1 MPNRA
6 QKLAVFLA
14 LMAAVLS
21 LTAVAIRAVRDGV
34 VDATPLFG
42 GLLML
47 VLGVGGHRRLRAQ
60 RPDVH

>member
-6 QKLAVFLA
+6 QKLTVFLA
-14 LMAAVLS
+14 LIAAVLS
-21 LTAVAIRAVRDGV
+21 LTAVVIRVVRDGV

-47 VLGVGGHRRLRAQ
+47 ALGVGGYRRLRA
-60 RPDVH
+60 RPPDLH

>member
-14 LMAAVLS
+14 LMAAVVS
-21 LTAVAIRAVRDGV
+21 LTAVAIRVVRDGV
-34 VDATPLFG
+34 LDATPLLG

-47 VLGVGGHRRLRAQ
+47 VLGVGGCRRLRAQ